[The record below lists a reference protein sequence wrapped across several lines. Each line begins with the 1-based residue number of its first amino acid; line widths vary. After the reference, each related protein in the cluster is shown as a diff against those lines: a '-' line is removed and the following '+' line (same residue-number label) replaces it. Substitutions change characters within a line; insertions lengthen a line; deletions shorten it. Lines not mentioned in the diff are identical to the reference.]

1 MAFLLATYLQ
11 LNAFRPSYCCCCY
24 TAAGYIVPH
33 QCFMLCR
40 LEELI
45 AFDCLGAV
53 SAVEKQ
59 LTRAMKNETYRQEL
73 LDEHK
78 ASPDTAQC

>member
-1 MAFLLATYLQ
+1 MAFHVELPTCNLMHFGPPTAAAT
-11 LNAFRPSYCCCCY
+11 

-59 LTRAMKNETYRQEL
+59 LIRAMKNETYRQEL
-73 LDEHK
+73 LDNHK
-78 ASPDTAQC
+78 ANPHTAQR